1 MTVDRPPPPS
11 SESLWRIAP
20 EHATAWRAWDGE
32 IVIYDDLSGD
42 TLKLDVI
49 MAATFQCLQQ
59 EAASL
64 DVVADHLAAT
74 LELEDDPR
82 VRRLAEIA
90 LERLSL
96 SELIVAEPL

>member
-1 MTVDRPPPPS
+1 MTVDRPVPP

-32 IVIYDDLSGD
+32 IVVYDDLSGD

-49 MAATFQCLQQ
+49 MAATFQRLQQ
-59 EAASL
+59 GAVSR

-74 LELEDDPR
+74 LDLEGDPR
-82 VRRLAEIA
+82 LRRLAEIA